1 MSIWH
6 DDKVFPKDK
15 RYWLAFINV
24 RCNGNKFWTVSHHLA
39 DFIEDVSGAGFKVC
53 NTKIEKWCYLDD
65 LLNQQAEID
74 RLRETLIRINTLL
87 SENIRPC
94 IFKNATTVSVP
105 IVTLERLT
113 AIIRHSL
120 NRESEEK

>member
-1 MSIWH
+1 MGMKSLMCEILV
-6 DDKVFPKDK
+6 DKQKKLIESFESQLKAKNEIIIKEAK
-15 RYWLAFINV
+15 RAN
-24 RCNGNKFWTVSHHLA
+24 
-39 DFIEDVSGAGFKVC
+39 EMFKLSY
-53 NTKIEKWCYLDD
+53 NRKLQIKE
-65 LLNQQAEID
+65 QQAEIN

-120 NRESEEK
+120 NREREGKND

>member
-6 DDKVFPKDK
+6 DDKVFPEDK

-105 IVTLERLT
+105 IVTLEHLT

>member
-1 MSIWH
+1 MTNLKKEKVIGRTRFLFYDLLGRYDFS
-6 DDKVFPKDK
+6 DDDEN
-15 RYWLAFINV
+15 RII
-24 RCNGNKFWTVSHHLA
+24 RCAA
-39 DFIEDVSGAGFKVC
+39 DLSECIKEIEEDDTQTDLRNIEDM
-53 NTKIEKWCYLDD
+53 
-65 LLNQQAEID
+65 QAEIN

-120 NRESEEK
+120 NREREGKND

>member
-1 MSIWH
+1 MN
-6 DDKVFPKDK
+6 P
-15 RYWLAFINV
+15 Y
-24 RCNGNKFWTVSHHLA
+24 LA

-105 IVTLERLT
+105 IVTLESLT

>member
-1 MSIWH
+1 M
-6 DDKVFPKDK
+6 KDFDTK
-15 RYWLAFINV
+15 NDNGGAWINFYKLPNKEIYW
-24 RCNGNKFWTVSHHLA
+24 
-39 DFIEDVSGAGFKVC
+39 SGSVGYSTKEIAQYNNAG
-53 NTKIEKWCYLDD
+53 ECYRIATLNIKEV
-65 LLNQQAEID
+65 LNQQAEINW
-74 RLRETLIRINTLL
+74 LRETLIRINTLL

-120 NRESEEK
+120 NREREGKND

>member
-1 MSIWH
+1 MN
-6 DDKVFPKDK
+6 P
-15 RYWLAFINV
+15 Y
-24 RCNGNKFWTVSHHLA
+24 LA

>member
-1 MSIWH
+1 MN
-6 DDKVFPKDK
+6 P
-15 RYWLAFINV
+15 Y
-24 RCNGNKFWTVSHHLA
+24 LA

-105 IVTLERLT
+105 IVTLEHLT